1 MVTER
6 PSLTGDGLEPV
17 WSLVRRRLESRG
29 ADNRGHVRLPVL
41 SAADRLTLQSLLGR
55 RPSKSLH
62 LARLEA
68 ALVNLGLGADLGE
81 ALAALGHPVSV
92 EPARR
97 RVEQA
102 AAKLA
107 RETARAEA
115 ATWPEP
121 WAPAWIDDVVRAGGV
136 RGLDVDGATKL
147 VRDVRTVLDHL
158 DAAGAEPVSR
168 VDLAAAHLG
177 SSHALDTGTRLE
189 AATSRALTH
198 RLGPSDTRELW
209 ERAGAHLDLTSGPV
223 LVWRLPLAAS
233 CGLAALSDQATA
245 LGVPVHLSQ
254 LALRRHPAVVEPVA
268 RILVAENPRVAE
280 AAAQAGAASSVI
292 AANGNPSGAVRLLLR
307 QLLDAGAD
315 LRYHGDFD
323 AAGLAMCARM
333 QAFGLT
339 PWRMDADDYVA
350 ALDAARASGVELPL
364 DPASSGPTPWDPTL
378 QQAFDRHRRIVDE
391 ERLLPGLLDG

>member
-1 MVTER
+1 MTDR
-6 PSLTGDGLEPV
+6 PSLTGDGLASV
-17 WSLVRRRLESRG
+17 WSLVRTRLESRG

-41 SAADRLTLQSLLGR
+41 AAADRLALQALLGR
-55 RPSKSLH
+55 PPSKSLH

-68 ALVNLGLGADLGE
+68 ALVKLGLGVDLAD
-81 ALAALGHPVSV
+81 ALAALGHPVSND
-92 EPARR
+92 PARR
-97 RVEQA
+97 RAEQA

-121 WAPAWIDDVVRAGGV
+121 WAPAWIDEVIRAGGV
-136 RGLDVDGATKL
+136 RGLDADGATQL
-147 VRDVRTVLDHL
+147 VRDVRKVLDHL
-158 DAAGAEPVSR
+158 DAARAEPVSR

-198 RLGPSDTRELW
+198 RLGPADTRELW

-233 CGLAALSDQATA
+233 CGLASLTEQATA
-245 LGVPVHLSQ
+245 AGVPVHLSQ
-254 LALRRHPAVVEPVA
+254 LALRRHPAMVGPGTT
-268 RILVAENPRVAE
+268 ILVAENPRVAE
-280 AAAQAGAASSVI
+280 AAAQAGSPTPVI

-339 PWRMDADDYVA
+339 PWRMDADDYLA
-350 ALDAARASGVELPL
+350 ALEAAGASGVGLPL
-364 DPASSGPTPWDPTL
+364 DPAANGPTPWDPAL
-378 QQAFDRHRRIVDE
+378 QQAFDRHRRIVHE
-391 ERLLPGLLDG
+391 ERLLPDLLDG